1 VAAGPAVG
9 IAFRDG
15 RNLASAAQAARAADV
30 TIVIAGYTHLE
41 EGENMGYQR
50 AGGDRAALTLSRH
63 DEALIQAVAA
73 AQPNTVVVLIG
84 GSAIITEAWRDR
96 VPALLMAWYP
106 GMEGGHAIADVL
118 FGKVNPSGKL
128 PCGFPASEKQLPF
141 FDRNAESIE
150 YGYYHG
156 YRLMDKEGYEP
167 TFPFGFG
174 LSYTTFKYR
183 NLQLDQTEVA
193 ADGVLRVSI
202 EIANTGKR
210 AGDEVAQLYVG
221 YEGSEVD
228 RPVKDLKGFAKV
240 RLESGETKRVEFTL
254 PMQSLAYY
262 DEAQARW
269 VTELITYRVYVGP
282 SSRTGDL
289 LMRQFNLFRV

>member
-1 VAAGPAVG
+1 
-9 IAFRDG
+9 
-15 RNLASAAQAARAADV
+15 
-30 TIVIAGYTHLE
+30 
-41 EGENMGYQR
+41 
-50 AGGDRAALTLSRH
+50 
-63 DEALIQAVAA
+63 
-73 AQPNTVVVLIG
+73 VLIG
-84 GSAIITEAWRDR
+84 GSAIITEAWRDS

-106 GMEGGHAIADVL
+106 GMEGGHAIADIL

-221 YEGSEVD
+221 YEGSHVD
-228 RPVKDLKGFAKV
+228 RPMKDLKGFAKV